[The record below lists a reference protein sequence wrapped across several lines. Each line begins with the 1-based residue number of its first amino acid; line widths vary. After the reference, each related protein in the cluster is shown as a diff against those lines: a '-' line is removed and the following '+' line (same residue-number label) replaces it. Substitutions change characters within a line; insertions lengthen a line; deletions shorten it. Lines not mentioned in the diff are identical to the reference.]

1 MLNGFPNLFHSFR
14 PVVNFYPRPSEENRK
29 MWCQP
34 SKDVN
39 RQNRKTCHKIAG
51 CLKSRPLIWDI
62 SIVDAKFGRILKV
75 FKIQSS
81 KIYVMNDEYHGRKSI
96 CDQIYDKYKMYDFV

>member
-1 MLNGFPNLFHSFR
+1 MLIVKIVRLAIKLQGVQSLALW
-14 PVVNFYPRPSEENRK
+14 Y
-29 MWCQP
+29 
-34 SKDVN
+34 
-39 RQNRKTCHKIAG
+39 RQSIRFAAIVG
-51 CLKSRPLIWDI
+51 DI

>member
-1 MLNGFPNLFHSFR
+1 MLTVKIVRLAIKLQGVQSL
-14 PVVNFYPRPSEENRK
+14 VLWY
-29 MWCQP
+29 
-34 SKDVN
+34 
-39 RQNRKTCHKIAG
+39 RQSIRFAAIVG
-51 CLKSRPLIWDI
+51 DI

>member
-1 MLNGFPNLFHSFR
+1 MLTVKIVGLAIKLQGVQSL
-14 PVVNFYPRPSEENRK
+14 VLWY
-29 MWCQP
+29 
-34 SKDVN
+34 
-39 RQNRKTCHKIAG
+39 RQSIRFAAIVG
-51 CLKSRPLIWDI
+51 DI

>member
-1 MLNGFPNLFHSFR
+1 MLTVKIVRLAIKLQ
-14 PVVNFYPRPSEENRK
+14 VVQSLVLWY
-29 MWCQP
+29 
-34 SKDVN
+34 
-39 RQNRKTCHKIAG
+39 RQSIRFAAIVG
-51 CLKSRPLIWDI
+51 DI
-62 SIVDAKFGRILKV
+62 SIFDAKFGRILKV